1 MRLTPYGFY
10 DMGRV
15 WNENAGIDRDMSGA
29 SVGAGVRLISD
40 FGVSGDAGF
49 AFPLWRDVATP
60 IGQNGQSPRYLMQ
73 LSYGF

>member
-1 MRLTPYGFY
+1 
-10 DMGRV
+10 
-15 WNENAGIDRDMSGA
+15 MSGA